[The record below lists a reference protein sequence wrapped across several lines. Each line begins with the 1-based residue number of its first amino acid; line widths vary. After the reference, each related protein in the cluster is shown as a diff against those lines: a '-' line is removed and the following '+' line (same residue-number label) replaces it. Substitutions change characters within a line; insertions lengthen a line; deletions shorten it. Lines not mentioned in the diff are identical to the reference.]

1 MSDIV
6 IEGEKE
12 SSSTV
17 EHTQGLSKTLT
28 LPDDEAP
35 VARGIDAEEIPAGYW
50 LSFRFLGSVASIV
63 LLAVCLYIGFSL
75 PASCLAVINA
85 DLGPSPIYIFITTA
99 GSLISGVG
107 LLLVGRLGDIVGR
120 RYFLIGGQIFG
131 VVAGI
136 ISAKATSINMLIGG
150 SVLMGFSTTVQLT
163 FPYVIQELIPNKYRG
178 WAQAGMIVG
187 TLPFSGFSPII
198 ARVLITRT
206 ALGWR
211 WCYILYAIFCGL
223 SLILLIF
230 CYFPPN
236 LHQLHRSLTRLEEL
250 KQLDYIGI
258 ILYGGGILL
267 LLLALAWG
275 GSAYTWTSS
284 HVLATLIVGCLLLV
298 LFGLYETFLP
308 PKQPLLPVRILKN
321 RNYLAVVVAGSV
333 GQMVFVCLS
342 VLWPAEVGSLFTTD
356 NVKIGWI
363 SITSGLAL
371 AVGEIVIGPVF
382 KAIGHARWQLIFSC
396 VGLTATLGGMAAIDQ
411 SKLGAGIALTLLAG
425 FFTGW
430 MELIV
435 LVMNGLVHQPRDL
448 GLANGF
454 LGSVRNTVGVVSVSI
469 YVAILDHR
477 LVVNLPADVSSAAV
491 GAGLPKAEV
500 GSVLAAIA
508 NGTAAALEAVPGMTP
523 RIEAAIADGVK
534 TAYSSSFKTVY
545 LASLAFGGLAVVAAL
560 FSEDIDHLMTGYVN
574 RRIRGTVATA
584 GITEEDQVPET
595 QTKA

>member
-1 MSDIV
+1 MSNIV

-12 SSSTV
+12 SSTTV
-17 EHTQGLSKTLT
+17 EHTQPLSKSLT
-28 LPDDEAP
+28 LGTDDEAP
-35 VARGIDAEEIPAGYW
+35 VARGVDAEEIPSGYW
-50 LSFRFLGSVASIV
+50 LSFRFLGSTIS
-63 LLAVCLYIGFSL
+63 
-75 PASCLAVINA
+75 
-85 DLGPSPIYIFITTA
+85 PSPIYIFITTA

-136 ISAKATSINMLIGG
+136 VSAKASSINMLIGG

-198 ARVLITRT
+198 ARLLITHT
-206 ALGWR
+206 ALGW
-211 WCYILYAIFCGL
+211 
-223 SLILLIF
+223 
-230 CYFPPN
+230 
-236 LHQLHRSLTRLEEL
+236 SLTRMEEL

-258 ILYGGGILL
+258 VLYGGGILL
-267 LLLALAWG
+267 LLLGLAWG

-284 HVLATLIVGCLLLV
+284 HVLATLILGCLLLV

-308 PKQPLLPVRILKN
+308 PKQPLLPIRILKN

-396 VGLTATLGGMAAIDQ
+396 VGLTATLGGMAAINQ
-411 SKLGAGIALTLLAG
+411 SKLSAGMALTILAG

-477 LVVNLPADVSSAAV
+477 LVANLPGDVSSAAV

-523 RIEAAIADGVK
+523 KIEAAIADGVK

-545 LASLAFGGLAVVAAL
+545 LASLAFGGLAVIAAL

-584 GITEEDQVPET
+584 GISEEEEQRAED